1 MRKNLLTL
9 LTLLFYVS
17 TAIQAARPT
26 TEPEF
31 ISASEQGA
39 SYWGIKFNAGNVY
52 IAEGDKT
59 GDLLITKGAFKSKWA
74 LIGSSES
81 FKLRNSSGNY
91 VAVKNGKATNGQTAD
106 LCYSTSSSTQAT
118 NFKLIKN
125 SDGTWEIA
133 RKAAPTTTFNPWGGM
148 KTGMSI
154 GFWNAG
160 DGNNKLVFINE
171 AEMPE
176 GDYKVIKGGQ
186 RPAHIHPL
194 SLWYD
199 FPATTTES
207 SHPWMEY
214 GLPLGNGQIG
224 ATLMGGIKT
233 DEIQLNE
240 KTLYNGSPTDWGE
253 HGIYANLGSILVRDL
268 GDISNTKDD
277 TQPISN
283 YTRYLDIED
292 GVAGVDFVSAK
303 GTSFSRRYLTSAP
316 HRVLAARYQANGPE
330 KMHLLFSFA
339 PDGFINATAVEY
351 KDGTA
356 TFGGKLKAVDYS
368 TEFRIVPTDC
378 TLTTTDKG
386 IEVDGA
392 TEVVLYM
399 TVATNFDDSTPA
411 FVKGTRAQV
420 ASRNRQLL
428 DEAVNAGW
436 QAICDAHVADF
447 NSLMGR
453 VDLQLGKAASNRPTN
468 ALIDFYNASDANRT
482 TADGLFLEQLYFQY
496 GRYLEVSCNNLL
508 VNAPSNLQGIW
519 NDDSNT
525 GFWHCDIHADV
536 NVQMNYWPAEA
547 TNLSRMHLPFL
558 NNIITLSQNTYNYHK
573 VAQRYKN
580 GVRGWMLP
588 TENNI
593 FGGCSQWMAFQ
604 IKSLAAWNCSHLWQH
619 YRYTLDKDFL
629 KRALPAML
637 RAAQFLKD
645 ISTKADDGTYY
656 VADEYS
662 PEHGPSG
669 HSTAFAQQNTSEV
682 VRSIIE
688 AAEILGEESPVSQ
701 TDLQEMK
708 DFYAVLDKG
717 LHTETYEGKTCL
729 SEWAD
734 MPLNSQNDAAGHRHL
749 SHLMA
754 LFPYSQVSAFATD
767 AEGQSLF
774 KAAVN
779 SLHVRNATSVTGWS
793 GGWKVNLH
801 ARALEGNA
809 AHDVFKLMLK
819 HTGSYTIEMAGQG
832 GLYYNLWDA
841 HSPFQIDGNFGF
853 TSGVAEMLLQSYDGD
868 VHLLPALPTAWKEGH
883 VKGLKAIGDFTV
895 DQAWKDGK
903 LTSATI
909 TNHQGSPLRLT
920 VPNHIA
926 LDKEATVCI
935 NGNAVHPT
943 LLNEDTNLYSI
954 PSQTAGDVVTID
966 LTHQPTGIHSHHDS
980 QPANRFGH
988 DSRSEAYDLSGRLLS
1003 SSNQPHNIYI
1013 QSGRKML
1020 SR

>member
-1 MRKNLLTL
+1 MRKKLLTL
-9 LTLLFYVS
+9 LAMLLLATCAS
-17 TAIQAARPT
+17 WAKPITDQ
-26 TEPEF
+26 PEF
-31 ISASEQGA
+31 ISASEQNA
-39 SYWGIKFNAGNVY
+39 TYWGIKFNAGNVY
-52 IAEGDKT
+52 IAEGDKL
-59 GDLLITKGAFKSKWA
+59 GDLLITKGLFKSKWA
-74 LIGSSES
+74 LIGNSES
-81 FKLRNSSGNY
+81 FKLRNASGHY
-91 VAVKNGKATNGQTAD
+91 VGVKNTKATNGQTSD
-106 LCYSTSSSTQAT
+106 LCYSTASAAQAT
-118 NFKLIKN
+118 AFKLIKN
-125 SDGTWEIA
+125 EDGTWEIA
-133 RKAAPTTTFNPWGGM
+133 RKSATGSTFNPWGGM
-148 KTGMSI
+148 KAGMSI

-160 DGNNKLVFINE
+160 DNNNKLVFINE

-176 GDYKVIKGGQ
+176 GDYKVIRGGQ
-186 RPAHIHPL
+186 RPEHISPL

-199 FPATTTES
+199 FPATATES

-224 ATLMGGIKT
+224 ATLFGGLKT

-253 HGIYANLGSILVRDL
+253 HGIYANLGSILVKDL
-268 GDISNTKDD
+268 SGISNTTDD
-277 TQPISN
+277 TQPISD
-283 YTRYLDIED
+283 YTRYLDIVR
-292 GVAGVDFVSAK
+292 GVAGVDYRSCN
-303 GTSFSRRYLTSAP
+303 GTSYSRRYLTSAP
-316 HRVLAARYQANGPE
+316 HRVLAARYQATGPE
-330 KMHLLFSFA
+330 KMHLLFSYA
-339 PDGFINATAVEY
+339 PDGSINATQVTY
-351 KDGTA
+351 KDNSA
-356 TFGGKLKAVDYS
+356 SFGGKLKAVDYS
-368 TEFRIVPTDC
+368 TEFRIVPTDG

-386 IEVDGA
+386 IEVKGA

-399 TVATNFDDSTPA
+399 TVATNFDDSTPSY
-411 FVKGTRAQV
+411 VKGTRSQV
-420 ASRNRQLL
+420 ATRNKALL
-428 DEAVNAGW
+428 AEAIEAGW
-436 QAICDAHVADF
+436 QTVYEAHVADF
-447 NSLMGR
+447 SQLMER
-453 VDLQLGKAASNRPTN
+453 VDLQLSSTPSLRTTN
-468 ALIDFYNASDANRT
+468 GLVDFYNASDANRT
-482 TADGLFLEQLYFQY
+482 SHEGLFLEQLYFQY

-508 VNAPSNLQGIW
+508 INAPSNLQGIW

-536 NVQMNYWPAEA
+536 NVQMNYWPAEV

-619 YRYTLDKDFL
+619 YRYTLDGDFL

-645 ISTKADDGTYY
+645 ISTKAGDGTYY

-682 VRSIIE
+682 VRSVIE
-688 AAEILGEESPVSQ
+688 AAGILGQECPLAEQDV
-701 TDLQEMK
+701 QEMK

-717 LHTETYEGKTCL
+717 LHTETYNGKTCL

-734 MPLNSQNDAAGHRHL
+734 LTLNSQNDAAGHRHL

-754 LFPYSQVSAFATD
+754 LFPYSQVSAYATD
-767 AEGQSLF
+767 AEGKTLF
-774 KAAVN
+774 QAAVN

-868 VHLLPALPTAWKEGH
+868 VHLLPALPSVWKQGH

-895 DQAWKDGK
+895 DQEWSAGK
-903 LTSATI
+903 LTSATL
-909 TNHQGSPLRLT
+909 TNHQGRELRITL
-920 VPNHIA
+920 PNRID
-926 LDKEATVCI
+926 LDKEAIVCL
-935 NGNAVHPT
+935 NGQEVHPT
-943 LLNEDTNLYSI
+943 LLNAETNLYSI
-954 PSQTAGDVVTID
+954 PTRTAGDVITID
-966 LTHQPTGIHSHHDS
+966 LTKQSTGIHRQSGS
-980 QPANRFGH
+980 QPASHYGH
-988 DSRSEAYDLSGRLLS
+988 NMRTEAYDLNGRLLS

-1013 QSGRKML
+1013 QSGKKML